1 MQRIVIA
8 DESEDFRLILT
19 ELLEDRYEV
28 VCCADGAEALD
39 QLRAENTDLIVLDL
53 TMPGLDGMGLL
64 KCIRHEGLASSVI
77 VTGRLFSDY
86 AMEALNSFRVD
97 YAVQKPCSLKSLVER
112 IDELCGNFAEEEC
125 TFHPAD
131 AVEGILLSLGM
142 NKRRL
147 GFRYVREI
155 VMMAYQNPNLQIT
168 KTAYPELAKLHG
180 STSESVEKAVRA
192 AVHTAWESRNDAVWR
207 RYFPVAPDGQIPR
220 PTNTEFVTSI
230 AAEIADRA
238 NRSTQRG

>member
-1 MQRIVIA
+1 MQRIVLA

-125 TFHPAD
+125 TFHPVD

-155 VMMAYQNPNLQIT
+155 VMMAYQNPDLQIT
-168 KTAYPELAKLHG
+168 KTAYPEVAKRYG
-180 STSESVEKAVRA
+180 STLESVEKAVRA
-192 AVHTAWESRNDAVWR
+192 AIHAAWDSRKDAAWK
-207 RYFPVAPDGQIPR
+207 RYFSAAPNGQIPR
-220 PTNTEFVTSI
+220 PTNTEFVTCIASEI
-230 AAEIADRA
+230 AARA
-238 NRSTQRG
+238 KQSAKGG